1 MSIDI
6 NQIIEREDLGEDTVR
21 FFVWSVWS
29 FFKNTSGI
37 DPEVGT
43 PYLFDGFK
51 HSDYTGIIGIS
62 GSQKGAVYVSM
73 ESDLLD
79 KTISFP
85 YPEVVNGN
93 FTDEDFED
101 MRVDYAGEITNIIS
115 GNARN
120 YLGNQFL
127 ISVPVVVTAPG
138 TQMHIDHGSKGII
151 FPVKWNDSTCHIILC
166 LEKNDLSNNVELE
179 NLESVV

>member
-6 NQIIEREDLGEDTVR
+6 DQIIEREDLGEDTVR

-29 FFKNTSGI
+29 FFKSTSGI
-37 DPEVGT
+37 DPEIGT
-43 PYLFDGFK
+43 PYLFDNFK
-51 HSDYTGIIGIS
+51 HSDYTGIIGVS

-73 ESDLLD
+73 QKALLD
-79 KTISFP
+79 KTISIS
-85 YPEVVNGN
+85 YPEVASGN
-93 FTDEDFED
+93 FTSEDLEN

-127 ISVPVVVTAPG
+127 ISVPVVVTAPK
-138 TQMHIDHGSKGII
+138 TQMHINNGSKGII
-151 FPVKWNDSTCHIILC
+151 FPVKWNDSSCHIVLC
-166 LEKNDLSNNVELE
+166 LEKNDVGNEIDIEELE
-179 NLESVV
+179 NAI